1 MLIITGLGRCGT
13 SLLMKFLKEIKFPV
27 GKDLNWID
35 EINAGY
41 ELRSAYSINLMAYSY
56 FIKQGKEIDLDVKLD
71 DKYWKDMSLREMI
84 QNVDKDPRQLSVHM
98 FKDPRFTWSPKLIE
112 MWWTVRKDLEV
123 LLLHRNVQ
131 EIIESRGRLPQTYQE
146 PKPERVN
153 KPEVYKSDFHDF
165 LTKLLELQIPYEIL
179 FYPNFTR
186 DYEMVVRALN
196 KLSYY
201 FEPWKSEKIW
211 YDIVQRR

>member
-13 SLLMKFLKEIKFPV
+13 SFMMKFIKELGFPV
-27 GKDLNWID
+27 GKDLHWID

-56 FIKQGKEIDLDVKLD
+56 YIKQGKEIDLDAKLD

-84 QNVDKDPRQLSVHM
+84 QNVDKDPRQLSVYA

-112 MWWTVRKDLEV
+112 MWWSVRHDIEV

-131 EIIESRGRLPQTYQE
+131 EIIDSRGRLPQTYQE

-153 KPEVYKSDFHDF
+153 KPEVYKADFHDF
-165 LTKLLELQIPYEIL
+165 LIKLLELQIPYQML
-179 FYPNFTR
+179 LYPNFTR
-186 DYEMVVRALN
+186 DYDMTVRALN
-196 KLSYY
+196 NLTYY
-201 FEPWKSEKIW
+201 FDSVKYKGNW
-211 YDIVQRR
+211 DNIVQPR